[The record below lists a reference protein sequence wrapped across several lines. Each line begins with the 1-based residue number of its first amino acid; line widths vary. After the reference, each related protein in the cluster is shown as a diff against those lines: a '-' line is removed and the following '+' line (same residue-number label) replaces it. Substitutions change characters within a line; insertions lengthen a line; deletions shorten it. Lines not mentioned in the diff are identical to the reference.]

1 MTTNSTDELSIWER
15 ARGGDPDAFGSIFDL
30 HQARIFRQARRLT
43 ESAVDAEDVTALVF
57 LEAWRKRDSVR
68 VVDGSIIAWL
78 ALTAN
83 NMARNSARSRNRH
96 RALLAKLHD
105 PGLASSSSPD
115 HADEVGERLD
125 RDAAAGVARQ
135 ALARL
140 PRRDRDV
147 ITLCVIQGL
156 TARDAADALGVA
168 PGTVKSRLSRARQ
181 RLSVDVLA
189 TLNTVPAPTQG
200 GAR

>member
-1 MTTNSTDELSIWER
+1 MFSRDELHDWER
-15 ARGGDPDAFGSIFDL
+15 ARAGDPDAFGTIFDL
-30 HQARIFRQARRLT
+30 HQPRIYRQARRLT
-43 ESAVDAEDVTALVF
+43 ESAADAEDVTALVF
-57 LEAWRKRDSVR
+57 LEAWRRRDSVR

-78 ALTAN
+78 TLTAN
-83 NMARNSARSRNRH
+83 NIARNAARSRNRH
-96 RALLAKLHD
+96 RSLLARLHD
-105 PGLASSSSPD
+105 VEFASTSTPD
-115 HADEVGERLD
+115 HAEDVAERLD
-125 RDAAAGVARQ
+125 RDAAAELTRR

-147 ITLCVIQGL
+147 ISLCVIQGL

-181 RLSVDVLA
+181 RLSAEVLA
-189 TLNTVPAPTQG
+189 ALSTASAATQG